1 MSNDTTPPSNSPN
14 SLGGVSSGRLAELME
29 GLRALLA
36 QEMSIVQQRWQRTLP
51 FADYVVDRWQK
62 AKALGFGEGS
72 SIYDSALVL
81 GDVKVGK
88 NTWIGPFTVLDG
100 SGGLTIGDNCS
111 ISAGVQ
117 IYTHDTVDWA
127 VSGGQAKA
135 AHAPTAIGDNCY
147 IGPNTVVAK
156 GVCISSGCII
166 GANSLVLRDIPGGS
180 TAFGSPCR
188 VTGCASAQPNPLPSD
203 RGTASS

>member
-1 MSNDTTPPSNSPN
+1 MNNETTSSCNSPN
-14 SLGGVSSGRLAELME
+14 TPGNVASGRLIQLME
-29 GLRALLA
+29 ELRALLA
-36 QEMSIVQQRWQRTLP
+36 QEMSVVQERWQRTLP
-51 FADYVVDRWQK
+51 FGDYVVDRWQK
-62 AKALGFGEGS
+62 AKKLGFGEGS

-100 SGGLTIGDNCS
+100 SGGLVIGSNCS

-127 VSGGQAKA
+127 VSGGQASAK
-135 AHAPTAIGDNCY
+135 HAPTAIGDNCY

-156 GVCISSGCII
+156 GVRIGSGCIV
-166 GANSLVLRDIPGGS
+166 GANSLVLADIEAGSKAFGTPCRTVGQVVAAIDAATAVGSS
-180 TAFGSPCR
+180 TA
-188 VTGCASAQPNPLPSD
+188 
-203 RGTASS
+203 